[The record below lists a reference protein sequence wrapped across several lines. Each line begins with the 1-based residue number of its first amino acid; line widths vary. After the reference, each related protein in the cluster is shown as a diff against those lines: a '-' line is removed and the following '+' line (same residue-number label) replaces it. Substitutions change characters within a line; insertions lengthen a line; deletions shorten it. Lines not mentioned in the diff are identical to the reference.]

1 MPGGFGAQAALSFI
15 DAGTNYVVNKNLQD
29 SAFRDSVDMWRMNN
43 AYNSPVSQVARLKE
57 AGINPAAAL
66 MNGQLTG
73 GNSSAPAS
81 VPSPAYGDYSPQ
93 LVGAMQ
99 ADSQI
104 DVNRSTSRSLDAESS
119 LKEIDA
125 QSRSIENLQRIENM
139 KKQGLISDEEYE
151 RLKTN
156 NRYLDARN
164 QNDLRAAD
172 DAHELA
178 DYEKSIQKVISSYVP
193 QIKEQ
198 ELNNL
203 RASYE
208 QILSAARSNDAAA
221 AMSYAIEALNK
232 ANEEGVKM
240 DNKVKKRISVAL
252 VSEAFAKSREANS
265 RARSARADAK
275 GNEYRTEHGEI
286 GYRIHG
292 TGTYK
297 VDDGPLGNLFDSII
311 NGSWRKVV
319 PQPFHTKRYPW

>member
-1 MPGGFGAQAALSFI
+1 MPGGFGAIGSLVSSVFDYAA
-15 DAGTNYVVNKNLQD
+15 NKSLQSDSYNNNL
-29 SAFRDSVDMWRMNN
+29 DMWNRMND
-43 AYNSPVSQVARLKE
+43 YNTPSNQVKRLRA
-57 AGINPAAAL
+57 AGINPYAS
-66 MNGQLTG
+66 MQNGQLSTG
-73 GNSSAPAS
+73 SAS
-81 VPSPAYGDYSPQ
+81 SPAESVSPPYGDYSPQ
-93 LVGAMQ
+93 LVAGMQ

-172 DAHELA
+172 DAHDLA
-178 DYEKSIQKVISSYVP
+178 EYEKSIQKVISSYVP

-232 ANEEGVKM
+232 ANEEGVKI

-297 VDDGPLGNLFDSII
+297 VDDGVLGDLFDSIV
-311 NGSWRKVV
+311 NGSWRKEV